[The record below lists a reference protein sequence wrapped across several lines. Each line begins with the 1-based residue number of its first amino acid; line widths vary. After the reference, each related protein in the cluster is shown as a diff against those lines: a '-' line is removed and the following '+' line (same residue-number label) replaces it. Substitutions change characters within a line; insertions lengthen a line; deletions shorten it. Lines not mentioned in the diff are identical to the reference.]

1 MVVRYHTLV
10 YDSSRWDGFRFRPD
24 DIVISTPPKC
34 GTTWTQML
42 CALLVFDSTTF
53 DRPLARIS
61 PWLDMLTRPLDDV
74 VADLEAQQHRRFI
87 KTHTPFDGLPFD
99 ERVTYLC
106 VGRDPRDVALSWA
119 HHWDNIDKDLL
130 MAERA
135 AAVGL
140 DDLAEL
146 GPPPPPAPDDPTE
159 RFWAWV
165 EGDPSTSSLAGTLHH
180 LETFWGRRNEP
191 NVALF
196 HYGDLSSDLC
206 GQLRRLADV
215 LGIDVAEGRIE
226 ELTAAA
232 TFDRMKERAAD
243 LAPNADQ
250 GWWRST
256 EDFFHRGASG
266 GWRHLLDGPGVARY
280 QARVAELAP
289 PDLAAWVHHG
299 WLGPPP
305 LADGAPRG
313 REARQRP
320 S

>member
-10 YDSSRWDGFRFRPD
+10 YDSSRWEGFRFRPD
-24 DIVISTPPKC
+24 DVVISTPPKC
-34 GTTWTQML
+34 GTTWMQML
-42 CALLVFDSTTF
+42 CALLLFDSTTF

-61 PWLDMLTRPLDDV
+61 PWLDMLTRPLGDV
-74 VADLEAQQHRRFI
+74 VADLEAQRHRRFI
-87 KTHTPFDGLPFD
+87 KTHTPFDGLPHD

-106 VGRDPRDVALSWA
+106 VGRDPRDVALSWS
-119 HHWDNIDKDLL
+119 HHWDNIDKDQL
-130 MAERA
+130 MAQRA

-140 DDLAEL
+140 DDLVEL
-146 GPPPPPAPDDPTE
+146 GPPLPPAPEDPVE
-159 RFWAWV
+159 RFWAWMD
-165 EGDPSTSSLAGTLHH
+165 GDLSASSLARTLHH
-180 LETFWGRRNEP
+180 LETFWDRRTDA

-215 LGIDVAEGRIE
+215 LGIDVADGRLE
-226 ELTAAA
+226 ELAAAA
-232 TFDRMKERAAD
+232 TFGSMKERAVD

-256 EDFFHRGASG
+256 DDFFHRGATG
-266 GWRHLLDGPGVARY
+266 AWRDLVDGPGVARY
-280 QARVAELAP
+280 QARVTELVE

-305 LADGAPRG
+305 LEGGAPG
-313 REARQRP
+313 GTGTRP
-320 S
+320 SSS